1 MIYRML
7 KALAYVLSMAISW
20 VMIAPCL
27 VIAMPFIMRA
37 FAYAGTMDAD
47 EIMGHDTRA
56 GRLMRWVNGWDWP
69 NIWISWVERFTGIY
83 H

>member
-7 KALAYVLSMAISW
+7 KALAYVLSMVISW
-20 VMIAPCL
+20 AMIAPCL
-27 VIAMPFIMRA
+27 VIAMPFIMLA
-37 FAYAGTMDAD
+37 FTYAGTMDAD
-47 EIMGHDTRA
+47 EIMGQDTRA

>member
-20 VMIAPCL
+20 AMIAPCL
-27 VIAMPFIMRA
+27 VIAMPFIMLA

-47 EIMGHDTRA
+47 EIMGQDTRA